1 MLWKLLAVVALVAG
15 GPAWAQGGSIPPT
28 GIESG
33 GWERQH
39 LGDYTSLPGESLPD
53 FLKRAG
59 VALHDYTSRTGNEA
73 CAMVATSGDGDVFSI
88 RLGTDGVQ
96 RGCAVHHND
105 VLPGFR
111 ATGETIHSH
120 PPRTTRLTARD
131 LAWMKAYGLSMS
143 GWSLNRKRGFSP
155 DDVAGGP
162 GWLVENKKLSH
173 QADGQTTE
181 WGAIA
186 KGVAPQP

>member
-1 MLWKLLAVVALVAG
+1 MQRFLFVVLAALAAL
-15 GPAWAQGGSIPPT
+15 PCSAQQSAAWPR
-28 GIESG
+28 E
-33 GWERQH
+33 H
-39 LGDYTSLPGESLPD
+39 LGDCTSLPGEALPD

-59 VALHDYTSRTGNEA
+59 VALHNYTSRTGNEA
-73 CAMVATSGDGDVFSI
+73 CAMVATNGDAFSI

-96 RGCAVHHND
+96 RGCAVHHDD

-131 LAWMKAYGLSMS
+131 LAWIKAYGMAMS

-173 QADGQTTE
+173 QANGQTTE